1 MAKKPLKF
9 SPKKKGKAPAKART
23 NLKPK
28 EVEEEVEDIEEDEDL
43 IEEGDDDLNLDD
55 TDEDDDDLDLGDD
68 EDDDDDLSL
77 DDDDEE
83 SEDDDD
89 DLSLDEEESEDNEAQ
104 DSDDNPDSENTD
116 IEPDLDDDTE
126 ALEEEIPDDLA
137 PLEKPTTAGKRLCA
151 CSECNVEYYLL
162 KELENREALCVKCNK
177 VFVVQFSENHDLDTV
192 PEEELES
199 IGARKG
205 GNSEPNTI
213 SIDYSKDKPA
223 EEVDDFEFDK

>member
-1 MAKKPLKF
+1 M
-9 SPKKKGKAPAKART
+9 
-23 NLKPK
+23 
-28 EVEEEVEDIEEDEDL
+28 
-43 IEEGDDDLNLDD
+43 DDD
-55 TDEDDDDLDLGDD
+55 ESDDDEEQSED
-68 EDDDDDLSL
+68 DDDDDLSL
-77 DDDDEE
+77 DDDE
-83 SEDDDD
+83 SD
-89 DLSLDEEESEDNEAQ
+89 DEEESEDNEAQ
-104 DSDDNPDSENTD
+104 DSDDNPDSEKTD